1 MNLNRRNWLK
11 NSLMMSAG
19 AVAAPSLLP
28 INAYCEPWLDAP
40 ETAPAMPPKGG
51 VLKARL
57 SANENP
63 YGPSPKALKA
73 ITEAATDGYLYPF
86 SYGAQLRK
94 MIAEQEGVAEE
105 QILLAPGSGSL
116 LVAAA
121 IHYTHAKPGGSI
133 ISADPTYEQL
143 MKAAVQHGAKWE
155 KVPLT
160 AGNYDH
166 NLAEMEKRVGD
177 NTSLMYVNNPNNPTG
192 VTIDPVALRAFVDR
206 VSAKKP
212 VFVDEA
218 YIHYT
223 SDPKKFSVIENV
235 KKGQD
240 VLVARTFSK
249 IYGMAGMRLGYLVGQ
264 PDTLASISKWGGGPG
279 GLTMTTLRAGL
290 ACYTD
295 EEFIKYSLGK
305 GLEAR
310 EFLYQTL
317 KTNGY
322 TYLPSGTNFVL
333 FPIRMKGEDFV
344 GRMMEQG
351 VSIRQWK
358 FDGQYWCRVSLGTM
372 PQMQAF
378 AEGLKVVS

>member
-19 AVAAPSLLP
+19 AVAAPTLLP
-28 INAYCEPWLDAP
+28 INGYCEPWLDAP
-40 ETAPAMPPKGG
+40 ETAPVMPPKGG
-51 VLKARL
+51 MIKARL

-73 ITEAATDGYLYPF
+73 ISEAATDGFLYPF
-86 SYGAQLRK
+86 SYAGQLQK
-94 MIAEQEGVAEE
+94 MIAEQEGVQPE

-116 LVAAA
+116 LTAAA
-121 IHYTHAKPGGSI
+121 IHYSQIKPGGSI
-133 ISADPTYEQL
+133 ISADPTYESL
-143 MKAAVQHGAKWE
+143 MRAAVQHGAKWE

-160 AGNYDH
+160 AGDYDH

-192 VTIDPVALRAFVDR
+192 VTIDPTALRAFVDR

-223 SDPKKFSVIENV
+223 SDPKKFTVIENV

-249 IYGMAGMRLGYLVGQ
+249 IYGMAGLRLGYLVGQ
-264 PDTLASISKWGGGPG
+264 PDTLKAIGKWGGGPG

-333 FPIRMKGEDFV
+333 FPIRMKGDDFV
-344 GRMMEQG
+344 SRMMDQG

-378 AEGLKVVS
+378 AEGLKVIS

>member
-1 MNLNRRNWLK
+1 MSINRRDWLRA
-11 NSLMMSAG
+11 SMLSGLGLATAQAG
-19 AVAAPSLLP
+19 
-28 INAYCEPWLDAP
+28 YCEPWLDASAVA
-40 ETAPAMPPKGG
+40 APARPPKGG
-51 VLKARL
+51 VMKARL

-73 ITEAATDGYLYPF
+73 ITEAAPDGYLYPF
-86 SYGAQLRK
+86 QYGTQLRK

-121 IHYTHAKPGGSI
+121 MHYSYARPGGTI

-143 MKAAVQHGAKWE
+143 MRAAVQHGAKWE

-166 NLAEMEKRVGD
+166 NLAEMEKRIGD
-177 NTSLMYVNNPNNPTG
+177 NTSLVYVNNPNNPTG

-206 VSAKKP
+206 VSARKP

-223 SDPKKFSVIENV
+223 SDPSKFTVIDNIR
-235 KKGQD
+235 KGQD

-249 IYGMAGMRLGYLVGQ
+249 IYGMAGLRMGYLVGQ
-264 PDTLASISKWGGGPG
+264 PDTLAAISKWGGGPG
-279 GLTMTTLRAGL
+279 GLTMTTLRAAL
-290 ACYTD
+290 ACYKD
-295 EEFIKYSLGK
+295 DEFIKYSLAK
-305 GLEAR
+305 GLESR

-344 GRMMEQG
+344 SRMMEQG

-378 AEGLKVVS
+378 ADGLKVIS

>member
-1 MNLNRRNWLK
+1 MQLNRRNWLK

-19 AVAAPSLLP
+19 AVAAPALLP
-28 INAYCEPWLDAP
+28 ANAYCEPWLDTP
-40 ETAPAMPPKGG
+40 ETMPMMPPKGG
-51 VLKARL
+51 ILRARL

-73 ITEAATDGYLYPF
+73 ISEAASDGYLYPF

-121 IHYTHAKPGGSI
+121 MYYSNAKPGGTI
-133 ISADPTYEQL
+133 ISADPTYDQL
-143 MKAAVQHGAKWE
+143 MRAATMHGAKWD

-160 AGNYDH
+160 AGDYDH

-177 NTSLMYVNNPNNPTG
+177 NTSLMYVCNPNNPTG

-249 IYGMAGMRLGYLVGQ
+249 IYGMAGLRLGYLVGQ
-264 PDTLASISKWGGGPG
+264 PDTLAAISKWGGGPG
-279 GLTMTTLRAGL
+279 GLTMTTLRAAL

-295 EEFIKYSLGK
+295 DEFIKYSLTK
-305 GLEAR
+305 GLESR

-333 FPIRMKGEDFV
+333 FPIRIKGEDFV
-344 GRMMEQG
+344 TRMMDQG

-378 AEGLKVVS
+378 ADGLKVIS

>member
-1 MNLNRRNWLK
+1 MQLNRRDWLRAGLL
-11 NSLMMSAG
+11 SGIGLVSAQTG
-19 AVAAPSLLP
+19 
-28 INAYCEPWLDAP
+28 YCEPWLDEAAAP
-40 ETAPAMPPKGG
+40 VLPRKNGM
-51 VLKARL
+51 LKARL

-63 YGPSPKALKA
+63 YGPSPKALKV
-73 ITEAATDGYLYPF
+73 ITEAAKDGYLYPF
-86 SYGAQLRK
+86 SYATELRK
-94 MIAEQEGVAEE
+94 MIAEQEGVSEE

-121 IHYTHAKPGGSI
+121 MYYTYLKPGGSI

-143 MKAAVQHGAKWE
+143 MRAAVQHGAKWE

-160 AGNYDH
+160 AGGYDH
-166 NLAEMEKRVGD
+166 NLTEMENRISDATNMV
-177 NTSLMYVNNPNNPTG
+177 YVNNPNNPTG
-192 VTIDPVALRAFVDR
+192 ITIDPIALRAFVDR
-206 VSAKKP
+206 VSARKP

-223 SDPKKFSVIENV
+223 SDPARHSVIENV
-235 KKGQD
+235 KKGQN

-249 IYGMAGMRLGYLVGQ
+249 IYGMAGLRLGYLVGQ
-264 PDTLASISKWGGGPG
+264 PDTLAAITKWGGSPA

-290 ACYTD
+290 ACYKD
-295 EEFIKYSLGK
+295 EEFIKYSLAK

-310 EFLYQTL
+310 EFLYETL
-317 KTNGY
+317 KVNGY

-333 FPIRMKGEDFV
+333 FPIRMKGDDFLAK
-344 GRMMEQG
+344 MMEQG
-351 VSIRQWK
+351 VSVRQWK

-378 AEGLKVVS
+378 ADGLKVVS

>member
-1 MNLNRRNWLK
+1 MQLNRRNWLK

-19 AVAAPSLLP
+19 AVAAPALLP
-28 INAYCEPWLDAP
+28 VNAYCEPWLDTP
-40 ETAPAMPPKGG
+40 ENIPVMPVKGG

-73 ITEAATDGYLYPF
+73 ISEAASDGYLYPF
-86 SYGAQLRK
+86 SYGGQLRK

-121 IHYTHAKPGGSI
+121 MYYSNAKPGGTI

-143 MKAAVQHGAKWE
+143 MRAATMHGAKWD

-160 AGNYDH
+160 AGDYDH

-223 SDPKKFSVIENV
+223 GDPKKFSVIENV

-249 IYGMAGMRLGYLVGQ
+249 IYGMAGLRLGYLVGQ
-264 PDTLASISKWGGGPG
+264 PDTLAAISKWGGGPG
-279 GLTMTTLRAGL
+279 GLTMTTIRAAL

-295 EEFIKYSLGK
+295 EEFIKYSLAK
-305 GLEAR
+305 GL
-310 EFLYQTL
+310 
-317 KTNGY
+317 
-322 TYLPSGTNFVL
+322 
-333 FPIRMKGEDFV
+333 
-344 GRMMEQG
+344 
-351 VSIRQWK
+351 
-358 FDGQYWCRVSLGTM
+358 
-372 PQMQAF
+372 
-378 AEGLKVVS
+378 

>member
-1 MNLNRRNWLK
+1 MQLNRRNWLK

-19 AVAAPSLLP
+19 AVAAPALLP
-28 INAYCEPWLDAP
+28 ANAYCEPWLDAP
-40 ETAPAMPPKGG
+40 ATLPVMPPKGG

-73 ITEAATDGYLYPF
+73 ISEAASDGYLYPF

-121 IHYTHAKPGGSI
+121 MYYSNAKPGGTI
-133 ISADPTYEQL
+133 ISADPTYDQL
-143 MKAAVQHGAKWE
+143 MRAATMHGAKWD

-160 AGNYDH
+160 GGDYDH

-177 NTSLMYVNNPNNPTG
+177 NTSLMYVCNPNNPTG

-249 IYGMAGMRLGYLVGQ
+249 IYGMAGLRLGYLVGQ
-264 PDTLASISKWGGGPG
+264 PDTLAAISKWGGGPG

-295 EEFIKYSLGK
+295 EEFIKYSLAK
-305 GLEAR
+305 GLESR

-333 FPIRMKGEDFV
+333 FPIRIKGEDFV
-344 GRMMEQG
+344 TQMMNQG

-378 AEGLKVVS
+378 ADGLKVIS

>member
-1 MNLNRRNWLK
+1 MQLNRRNWLK

-19 AVAAPSLLP
+19 AVAAPALLP
-28 INAYCEPWLDAP
+28 ANAYCEPWLDTP
-40 ETAPAMPPKGG
+40 ETMPMMPPKGG
-51 VLKARL
+51 ILRARL

-73 ITEAATDGYLYPF
+73 ISEAASDGYLYPF

-121 IHYTHAKPGGSI
+121 MYYSNAKPGGTI
-133 ISADPTYEQL
+133 ISADPTYDQL
-143 MKAAVQHGAKWE
+143 MRAATMHGAKWD

-160 AGNYDH
+160 AGDYDH

-177 NTSLMYVNNPNNPTG
+177 NTSLMYVCNPNNPTG

-249 IYGMAGMRLGYLVGQ
+249 IYGMAGLRLGYLVGQ
-264 PDTLASISKWGGGPG
+264 PDTLAAISKWGGGPG
-279 GLTMTTLRAGL
+279 GLTMTTLRAAL

-295 EEFIKYSLGK
+295 DEFIKYSLAK
-305 GLEAR
+305 GLESR

-333 FPIRMKGEDFV
+333 FPIRIKGEDFV
-344 GRMMEQG
+344 TRMMDQG

-378 AEGLKVVS
+378 ADGLKVIS